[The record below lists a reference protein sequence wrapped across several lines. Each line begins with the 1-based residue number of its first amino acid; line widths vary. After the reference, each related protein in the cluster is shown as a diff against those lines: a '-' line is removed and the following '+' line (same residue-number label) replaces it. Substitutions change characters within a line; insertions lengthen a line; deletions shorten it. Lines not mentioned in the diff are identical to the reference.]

1 MNEVEYVNRKVLEE
15 YDMDYIQQGHYLKID
30 FNIDVPTAV
39 VEYIVDCW
47 VTFVTND
54 LGYTPKDLCMTI
66 R

>member
-1 MNEVEYVNRKVLEE
+1 MNNIDNINKQVLDDE
-15 YDMDYIQQGHYLKID
+15 DIPCIKQGHYLKID
-30 FNIDVPTAV
+30 FNIDVPVAV